1 MLLRMAA
8 IRTRT
13 SKTQSSTRERILDA
27 ALDLFVERGATGTT
41 VSDIERAV
49 GLAAGTGSFY
59 RHFRSK
65 EDVLVVAVERAVTRM
80 AEEVAVA
87 REAVSDIDDPAE
99 RRVRDYQVLLDAIR
113 QFEPLSRLVV
123 AERERFPA
131 LQRAFGDALD
141 VASWDFGWNED
152 PSRTIAIAALAGYNA
167 FVRLDAEP
175 YRHLAPAD
183 FIAALIEVTTRTEAT
198 TRARKR

>member
-1 MLLRMAA
+1 MLATMTT
-8 IRTRT
+8 TRARAT
-13 SKTQSSTRERILDA
+13 STPPTTRDRILDA

-80 AEEVAVA
+80 ADEVAVA
-87 REAVSDIDDPAE
+87 RAAVADIDDPAE
-99 RRVRDYQVLLDAIR
+99 RRVRDYEALLDAMR
-113 QFEPLSRLVV
+113 RFEPLARLVI
-123 AERERFPA
+123 AERDRFPE
-131 LQRAFGDALD
+131 LQRALTESVGGAT
-141 VASWDFGWNED
+141 WDFGWDDD
-152 PSRTIAIAALAGYNA
+152 PARAIAVAALAGYNSL
-167 FVRLDAEP
+167 VLLDAEP
-175 YRHLAPAD
+175 YRHITRAD